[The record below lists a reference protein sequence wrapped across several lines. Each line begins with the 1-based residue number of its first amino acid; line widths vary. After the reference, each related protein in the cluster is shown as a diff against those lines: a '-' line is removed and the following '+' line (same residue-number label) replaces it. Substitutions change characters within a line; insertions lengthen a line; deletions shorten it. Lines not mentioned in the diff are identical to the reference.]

1 MWSKHTVSQLDM
13 LPIVWDLMPS
23 IRASLKAKKIPSEDD
38 NVVEPIDISSWY
50 NLAKDSKIFN
60 IDLSDIRSGKV
71 SKGPKLFNLLSSQT
85 NDQSVIAV
93 GTVGKEKNSLPN
105 KVENISINE
114 DVSSLIF
121 LHSSALPSGNQKSY
135 FNIPNNFDSPDL
147 LGWYEIVYEDGFK
160 EIVPIQYGVNIME
173 WNPGGEKSLD
183 TLEGETGA
191 PQKAYCYE
199 ADPVN
204 CSVSGKSG
212 SPTFFAF
219 EWVNKRFGKV
229 IKEVNLY
236 GSVNYEA
243 LQQDYGKVRTKPM
256 ENNAILLAAISK
268 VKKRLPYIPKNQ

>member
-38 NVVEPIDISSWY
+38 NVVVPVDISDHY
-50 NLAKDSKIFN
+50 NLSKESKIFN
-60 IDLSDIRSGKV
+60 IDLSSIKSGEIH
-71 SKGPKLFNLLSSQT
+71 KGPKLFNLYTSKNTKQ
-85 NDQSVIAV
+85 NVIAV
-93 GTVGKEKNSLPN
+93 GSVGKEKNSLPQ
-105 KVENISINE
+105 KIEGIPINE

-121 LHSSALPSGNQKSY
+121 LHSSALPAANQKAY
-135 FNIPNNFDSPDL
+135 FNIPNKFDSPDL

-204 CSVSGKSG
+204 CSVNSKSE

-219 EWVNKRFGKV
+219 EWVNKRFGKA

-236 GSVNYEA
+236 GSVKYQS
-243 LQQDYGKVRTKPM
+243 LQQDYGHVTTKPM
-256 ENNAILLAAISK
+256 ESNAILLAGISK
-268 VKKRLPYIPKNQ
+268 VQKREPYKPGK